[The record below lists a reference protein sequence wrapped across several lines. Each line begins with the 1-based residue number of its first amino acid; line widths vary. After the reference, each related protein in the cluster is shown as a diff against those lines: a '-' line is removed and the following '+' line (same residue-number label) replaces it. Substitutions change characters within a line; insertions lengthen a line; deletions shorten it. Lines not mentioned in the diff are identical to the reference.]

1 MSFTYTVSAAD
12 WGRIAPELVLAGMVL
27 IVMLV
32 DLLLPRAEKNMK
44 DSGPTNFW
52 VLPSLSLLG
61 LAGAFA
67 ATIVLY
73 IAGDGQ
79 PAFNQMVGSD
89 QGSLYAYIILLSASA
104 LGIMLSQ
111 GYLRRI
117 NLPHQGEY
125 YALMLLATIG
135 MMLLAAATSF
145 MTVFL
150 GLEMLSLALYILC
163 GFVTRRKSSQ
173 EAGMKYFL
181 LSSFASAFL
190 LYGIALIYGATGNT
204 SFRGIEQFLLNQIK
218 FPVGHPI
225 PNPLSLSL
233 HGSPL
238 LLTAMGLLTVG
249 FAFKVSA
256 IPFQAWTPDVYE
268 GAPAPVTGFMS
279 VATKA
284 AAMVAFARVFDV
296 VLFPVRPD
304 WLPVILTITILTII
318 GGNILALVQSNVK
331 RLLAYS
337 SIAHAGYLLIGIV
350 VGGTVISVKGQLVPG
365 GVLGISAILFYLL
378 SYTFLNLGAF
388 GIVSVL
394 ERADNSGTDL
404 NDIRGLWYRRPAL
417 AGLLAFF
424 LLALAGFPPMAGFA
438 AKYYLFYTT
447 LLASHPELLII
458 GVLASVLGMYY
469 YLRIIAVM
477 FMEREKESAVPI
489 RPAPQVAI
497 PALAA
502 PTSKRASG
510 RLTGSSSTGVATT
523 TAQRTDT
530 RVKTG
535 VAGEQVDTQET
546 NAGWMTWTALG
557 IAVVGTLAMGTVL
570 PFWLVD
576 LAQRAA
582 QMMLK

>member
-12 WGRIAPELVLAGMVL
+12 WGRIAPELALAGMVL

-32 DLLLPRAEKNMK
+32 DLLLPRTEKNMK
-44 DSGPTNFW
+44 DSGPTNYW

-79 PAFNQMVGSD
+79 PAFNQMIGSD

-104 LGIMLSQ
+104 LGILLSP

-135 MMLLAAATSF
+135 MMLLAAASSF
-145 MTVFL
+145 LTVFL

-225 PNPLSLSL
+225 PNPLSFSL

-238 LLTAMGLLTVG
+238 LHTAMGLLTVG

-256 IPFQAWTPDVYE
+256 IPFQAWTPDVYD
-268 GAPAPVTGFMS
+268 GAPAPVTAFMS
-279 VATKA
+279 VGTKA
-284 AAMVAFARVFDV
+284 AALIAFARVFDV
-296 VLFPVRPD
+296 ALFPVRLD
-304 WLPVILTITILTII
+304 WLPLILAITILTIV

-337 SIAHAGYLLIGIV
+337 SIAHAGYLLIGV
-350 VGGTVISVKGQLVPG
+350 VAGGEV
-365 GVLGISAILFYLL
+365 GIAAILFYLL
-378 SYTFLNLGAF
+378 SYSFMNLGAF
-388 GIVSVL
+388 GIVSIL
-394 ERADNSGTDL
+394 ERADNTGNSL
-404 NDIRGLWYRRPAL
+404 NEIRGLWYRQPVL

-424 LLALAGFPPMAGFA
+424 MLALAGFPPMAGFA
-438 AKYYLFYTT
+438 AKYYIFYAA
-447 LLASHPELLII
+447 LQSGHPELLII

-469 YLRIIAVM
+469 YLRVIAVM
-477 FMEREKESAVPI
+477 FMEKEP
-489 RPAPQVAI
+489 
-497 PALAA
+497 
-502 PTSKRASG
+502 
-510 RLTGSSSTGVATT
+510 
-523 TAQRTDT
+523 
-530 RVKTG
+530 
-535 VAGEQVDTQET
+535 E
-546 NAGWMTWTALG
+546 
-557 IAVVGTLAMGTVL
+557 AVVARLIAPATPLPTLKAS
-570 PFWLVD
+570 
-576 LAQRAA
+576 
-582 QMMLK
+582 K

>member
-12 WGRIAPELVLAGMVL
+12 WARIAPELVLTSMVL

-52 VLPSLSLLG
+52 LLPSLSLLG
-61 LAGAFA
+61 LMGAFA
-67 ATIVLY
+67 ATVVLY

-79 PAFNQMVGSD
+79 PAYQMVGSD

-104 LGIMLSQ
+104 LGIMLSP

-145 MTVFL
+145 LTVFL

-190 LYGIALIYGATGNT
+190 LYGIALIYGATGDT
-204 SFRGIEQFLLNQIK
+204 SFRAIEQFLLNQVK
-218 FPVGHPI
+218 FPVGHPL
-225 PNPLSLSL
+225 PNPLSFSL

-238 LLTAMGLLTVG
+238 LLTAMGLLMVG

-284 AAMVAFARVFDV
+284 AAMVAFAR
-296 VLFPVRPD
+296 
-304 WLPVILTITILTII
+304 
-318 GGNILALVQSNVK
+318 
-331 RLLAYS
+331 
-337 SIAHAGYLLIGIV
+337 
-350 VGGTVISVKGQLVPG
+350 
-365 GVLGISAILFYLL
+365 
-378 SYTFLNLGAF
+378 
-388 GIVSVL
+388 
-394 ERADNSGTDL
+394 
-404 NDIRGLWYRRPAL
+404 
-417 AGLLAFF
+417 
-424 LLALAGFPPMAGFA
+424 
-438 AKYYLFYTT
+438 
-447 LLASHPELLII
+447 
-458 GVLASVLGMYY
+458 
-469 YLRIIAVM
+469 
-477 FMEREKESAVPI
+477 
-489 RPAPQVAI
+489 
-497 PALAA
+497 
-502 PTSKRASG
+502 
-510 RLTGSSSTGVATT
+510 
-523 TAQRTDT
+523 
-530 RVKTG
+530 
-535 VAGEQVDTQET
+535 
-546 NAGWMTWTALG
+546 
-557 IAVVGTLAMGTVL
+557 
-570 PFWLVD
+570 
-576 LAQRAA
+576 
-582 QMMLK
+582 

>member
-12 WGRIAPELVLAGMVL
+12 WARIAPELVLTSMVL

-52 VLPSLSLLG
+52 LLPSLSLLG
-61 LAGAFA
+61 LMGAFA
-67 ATIVLY
+67 ATVVLY

-104 LGIMLSQ
+104 LGIMLSP

-145 MTVFL
+145 LTVFL

-190 LYGIALIYGATGNT
+190 L
-204 SFRGIEQFLLNQIK
+204 
-218 FPVGHPI
+218 
-225 PNPLSLSL
+225 
-233 HGSPL
+233 
-238 LLTAMGLLTVG
+238 
-249 FAFKVSA
+249 
-256 IPFQAWTPDVYE
+256 

-296 VLFPVRPD
+296 VLFPVRSD
-304 WLPVILTITILTII
+304 WLPVILTITILTVI

-337 SIAHAGYLLIGIV
+337 SIAHAGYLLIGIA
-350 VGGTVISVKGQLVPG
+350 VGGAVITVKGQLVVGSQVFTTGQLVSG
-365 GVLGISAILFYLL
+365 GVFGISAILFYLL

-404 NDIRGLWYRRPAL
+404 NDIRGLWYRQPVL

-438 AKYYLFYTT
+438 AKYYLFYAA
-447 LLASHPELLII
+447 LLVGHPELLII

-477 FMEREKESAVPI
+477 FMEKEKESALPI
-489 RPAPQVAI
+489 RSAPQAAI

-502 PTSKRASG
+502 STSKRAPG
-510 RLTGSSSTGVATT
+510 RLADTSSTAVASA
-523 TAQRTDT
+523 TAQRTVT
-530 RVKTG
+530 KAKTG
-535 VAGEQVDTQET
+535 VAVEQAVEKET
-546 NAGWMTWTALG
+546 YIGWMTWTALG
-557 IAVVGTLAMGTVL
+557 IAVAGTLAMGTVL

>member
-1 MSFTYTVSAAD
+1 MSFTYTVTAAD

-32 DLLLPRAEKNMK
+32 DLLLPRAEKNLK
-44 DSGPTNFW
+44 DSGPTNYW
-52 VLPSLSLLG
+52 ILPSLSLLG

-79 PAFNQMVGSD
+79 PAFNQMIGSD
-89 QGSLYAYIILLSASA
+89 QGSLYAYIILL
-104 LGIMLSQ
+104 
-111 GYLRRI
+111 
-117 NLPHQGEY
+117 
-125 YALMLLATIG
+125 
-135 MMLLAAATSF
+135 AAATSF
-145 MTVFL
+145 LTVFL

-218 FPVGHPI
+218 FPAGHPI
-225 PNPLSLSL
+225 PNPFSFSL

-256 IPFQAWTPDVYE
+256 IPFQAWTPDVYD

-296 VLFPVRPD
+296 VLFPVRSD
-304 WLPVILTITILTII
+304 WLPVILTITILTVI

-331 RLLAYS
+331 RLLVYS

-350 VGGTVISVKGQLVPG
+350 VGSAVFTVKGQLVMG
-365 GVLGISAILFYLL
+365 GQVFTNGQLVAGSVFGISAILFYLL
-378 SYTFLNLGAF
+378 S
-388 GIVSVL
+388 
-394 ERADNSGTDL
+394 
-404 NDIRGLWYRRPAL
+404 
-417 AGLLAFF
+417 
-424 LLALAGFPPMAGFA
+424 
-438 AKYYLFYTT
+438 
-447 LLASHPELLII
+447 
-458 GVLASVLGMYY
+458 
-469 YLRIIAVM
+469 
-477 FMEREKESAVPI
+477 
-489 RPAPQVAI
+489 
-497 PALAA
+497 
-502 PTSKRASG
+502 
-510 RLTGSSSTGVATT
+510 
-523 TAQRTDT
+523 
-530 RVKTG
+530 
-535 VAGEQVDTQET
+535 
-546 NAGWMTWTALG
+546 
-557 IAVVGTLAMGTVL
+557 
-570 PFWLVD
+570 
-576 LAQRAA
+576 
-582 QMMLK
+582 

>member
-12 WGRIAPELVLAGMVL
+12 WARIAPELVLTSMVL

-52 VLPSLSLLG
+52 LLPSLSLLG
-61 LAGAFA
+61 LMGAFA
-67 ATIVLY
+67 ATVVLY

-104 LGIMLSQ
+104 LGIMLSP

-145 MTVFL
+145 LTVFL

-204 SFRGIEQFLLNQIK
+204 SFRAIEQFLLNQVK
-218 FPVGHPI
+218 FPVGHPL
-225 PNPLSLSL
+225 PNPLSFSL

-238 LLTAMGLLTVG
+238 LLTAMGLLMVG

-296 VLFPVRPD
+296 VLFPVRSD
-304 WLPVILTITILTII
+304 WLPVILTITILTVI

-337 SIAHAGYLLIGIV
+337 SIAHAGYLLIGIA
-350 VGGTVISVKGQLVPG
+350 VGGAVITVKGQLVVGSQVFTTGQLVSG
-365 GVLGISAILFYLL
+365 GVFGISAILFYLL

-404 NDIRGLWYRRPAL
+404 NDIRGLWYRQPVL

-438 AKYYLFYTT
+438 AKYYLFYAA
-447 LLASHPELLII
+447 LLVGHPELLII

-477 FMEREKESAVPI
+477 FMEKEKESALPI
-489 RPAPQVAI
+489 RSAPQAAI

-502 PTSKRASG
+502 STSKRAPGQRYPPWQHQPVSAPRVGWPIQALQLSQALLHSG
-510 RLTGSSSTGVATT
+510 RSPRQKQALRSSKLLRRRPT
-523 TAQRTDT
+523 
-530 RVKTG
+530 
-535 VAGEQVDTQET
+535 
-546 NAGWMTWTALG
+546 
-557 IAVVGTLAMGTVL
+557 
-570 PFWLVD
+570 
-576 LAQRAA
+576 
-582 QMMLK
+582 